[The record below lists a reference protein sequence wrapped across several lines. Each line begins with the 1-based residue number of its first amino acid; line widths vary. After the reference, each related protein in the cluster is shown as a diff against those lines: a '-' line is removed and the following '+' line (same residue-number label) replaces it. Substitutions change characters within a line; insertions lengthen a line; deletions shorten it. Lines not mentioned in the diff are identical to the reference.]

1 MRQLTFVAAL
11 LLAGNAEAGGLQFQC
26 GPSKGYAYYAE
37 EGIAAQAPG
46 WTEDSISKGES
57 VIDFDL
63 DNLTIDYR
71 FKSASGVWKRPA
83 TDGGTTSI
91 TSLDDDMSFVF
102 MAIYPPEAGLI
113 EIVTVAEIDNEAYT
127 ATMLLTQVKNDSMLA
142 SAKILKSD
150 CKVVGF

>member
-1 MRQLTFVAAL
+1 
-11 LLAGNAEAGGLQFQC
+11 
-26 GPSKGYAYYAE
+26 
-37 EGIAAQAPG
+37 
-46 WTEDSISKGES
+46 
-57 VIDFDL
+57 
-63 DNLTIDYR
+63 
-71 FKSASGVWKRPA
+71 
-83 TDGGTTSI
+83 
-91 TSLDDDMSFVF
+91 MSFVF